1 MSEEQFVSCDGVRYQ
16 NGKSYVFELPWPD
29 RRLSPNAR
37 EHWSV
42 TAKHKRAFRARCRA
56 IGESVGVG
64 MLAGSENAVAV
75 HLTFFPPDK
84 RARDWDNMLA
94 AMKAGLDGLADAM
107 GVDDSKWKLGFEVSD
122 PVKGGIVMVTIEG
135 GRR

>member
-1 MSEEQFVSCDGVRYQ
+1 LIDILNDVTCHR
-16 NGKSYVFELPWPD
+16 KSFLLEIPWPD

-37 EHWSV
+37 EHWAV
-42 TAKHKRAFRARCRA
+42 TSKHKKLFRARCRA
-56 IGESVGVG
+56 IGMASGVGV
-64 MLAGSENAVAV
+64 LSAAENAVSV

-107 GVDDSKWKLGFEVSD
+107 GVDDSKWKLGFDVSD
-122 PVKGGIVMVTIEG
+122 PVKGGIVLVQVTGEA
-135 GRR
+135 R